1 MTNSA
6 IKTAAI
12 KTAAIKTIF
21 FGTPQFAVPSL
32 LQLLG
37 DDRFDVI
44 AVVTQPDRR
53 RGRGNDLVP
62 SPIKQVAVEHNLPV
76 YQPDRIKRDEP
87 TLTALANHNADAFAV
102 VAYGQILSPQILAM
116 PRLGCVNGHG
126 SLLPAYRGA
135 APIQW
140 SIVDGQRSTGVTTML
155 MDAGMDTGAMLLRST
170 MPIGLLDNADQVAQ
184 TMSELGA
191 ELLAETLVKLDRGE
205 VSPTPQDNDQA
216 TYARLIQKAD
226 YGIDWSR
233 SAWAIHN
240 QVRGFYPN
248 VATSLRGQALKVL
261 GTIPAGDSRF
271 ELANWV
277 LPAGAVVDAG
287 TIVDVVKGVG
297 PVVATGDGFL
307 GLVMVQPIGKKPQGG
322 MDLVNG
328 LRVAIGEKLGG

>member
-1 MTNSA
+1 MTAPA
-6 IKTAAI
+6 IKTV
-12 KTAAIKTIF
+12 F
-21 FGTPQFAVPSL
+21 FGTPEFAVPSL
-32 LQLLG
+32 RRLLA
-37 DDRFDVI
+37 DDRFQVI

-87 TLTALANHNADAFAV
+87 TLAALADHQADVFAV
-102 VAYGQILSPQILAM
+102 VAYGQILSPQILDM

-155 MDAGMDTGAMLLRST
+155 MDAGMDTGAMLLRET
-170 MPIGLLDNADQVAQ
+170 MPIGLRDNADQVAQ

-191 ELLAETLVKLDRGE
+191 NLLAETLIQLDRGE
-205 VSPTPQDNDQA
+205 VSPIPQDNEQA
-216 TYARLIQKAD
+216 TYARLIQKVD

-233 SAWAIHN
+233 SAWQIHN

-248 VATSLRGQALKVL
+248 VATNFRGQALKVL
-261 GTIPAGDSRF
+261 GTIPAGDERF

-277 LPAGAVVDAG
+277 VPGDAIVEPG
-287 TIVDVVKGVG
+287 TIVDVIKGVG

-307 GLVMVQPIGKKPQGG
+307 ALAIVQPIGKKPQNG

-328 LRVAIGEKLGG
+328 LRVAIGEKLGIATPGGIGA